1 MVVRGLHG
9 EGMRPH
15 RNFGSCLLLSAGV
28 FALAGCY
35 TGPAATGS
43 FDRDYNVAGPIR
55 LELSNASGEVNIIGS
70 TDGKVHVHGDVRAS
84 KFGFGNPQTRL
95 DEILSHPAVEQ
106 RGDTIRIGKDVSHF
120 PNVAIAYSIQTPHDT
135 EVDVTVAAGA
145 QNIRD
150 LRGPVKVHAAS
161 GSINVEKIDRDAD
174 LSTASGSVSANDVGN
189 DVQVSSAS
197 GNVTISNVKG
207 DVRVKAIAGVI
218 RVSHPGGRVEGNTA
232 SGEVEI
238 QDAANDVTAH
248 AASGRVYV
256 QGNPGAQGYWNLKTA
271 SGGVQISVP
280 AYANFHLS
288 AEAVSGEIR
297 TDIPIVIEEQGKHN
311 LRAHIGTGGGRVE
324 VRTASGEIRV
334 TGSR

>member
-1 MVVRGLHG
+1 
-9 EGMRPH
+9 MRPH
-15 RNFGSCLLLSAGV
+15 GYLSSSLLLSAAI
-28 FALAGCY
+28 FTLAGCY
-35 TGPAATGS
+35 TGPAATGN
-43 FDRDYNVAGPIR
+43 FDRSFNVTGPIR
-55 LELSNASGEVNIIGS
+55 LELSNASGDVSIAGS
-70 TDGKVHVHGDVRAS
+70 SDGKVHVHGEVRS
-84 KFGFGNPQTRL
+84 SGLGFENPQSRL
-95 DEILSHPAVEQ
+95 NDIVSNPPIDQ
-106 RGDTIRIGKDVSHF
+106 RGDTIRIGKDFSRMRNVSITYTIR
-120 PNVAIAYSIQTPHDT
+120 VPHDT
-135 EVDVTVAAGA
+135 EVDESVASGA

-174 LSTASGSVSANDVGN
+174 LSTASGSISANEVGS

-197 GNVTISNVKG
+197 GNVTVSNVKG

-238 QDAANDVTAH
+238 QDATNDVTAH

-280 AYANFHLS
+280 PSANFHLS

-311 LRAHIGTGGGRVE
+311 LRAHVGTGGGRVE
-324 VRTASGEIRV
+324 VRTASGEIHIS
-334 TGSR
+334 GAH

>member
-1 MVVRGLHG
+1 MARYRKPRG
-9 EGMRPH
+9 P
-15 RNFGSCLLLSAGV
+15 LLLLPAV
-28 FALAGCY
+28 FALAVLAGCNA
-35 TGPAATGS
+35 GAAASGN
-43 FDRDYNVAGPIR
+43 FDRTLSVSGPIR
-55 LELSNASGEVNIIGS
+55 LELSNASGDVNITGS
-70 TDGKVHVHGDVRAS
+70 ADGKVHIHGDVRAS

-95 DEILSHPAVEQ
+95 DEILSNPSVEQ

-120 PNVAIAYSIQTPHDT
+120 PNVAIAYSIQAPHDT
-135 EVDVTVAAGA
+135 EVDVTVASGA

-161 GSINVEKIDRDAD
+161 GTIRVEKIDRDAD
-174 LSTASGSVSANDVGN
+174 LYTASGSVTASDIGSDV
-189 DVQVSSAS
+189 DVSSAS
-197 GNVTISNVKG
+197 GNVTVANVKG
-207 DVRVKAIAGVI
+207 DVHVKAISGII

-238 QDAANDVTAH
+238 HDAANDVTAH

-280 AYANFHLS
+280 ASANFHLS

-297 TDIPIVIEEQGKHN
+297 TDIPIVVEEQGKHS
-311 LRAHIGTGGGRVE
+311 LRARVGNGGGRIE

-334 TGSR
+334 SGSK